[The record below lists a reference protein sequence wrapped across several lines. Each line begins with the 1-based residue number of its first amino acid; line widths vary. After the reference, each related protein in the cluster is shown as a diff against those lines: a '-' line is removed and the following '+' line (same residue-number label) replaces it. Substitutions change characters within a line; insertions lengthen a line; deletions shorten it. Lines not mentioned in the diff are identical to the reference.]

1 MKTRAALL
9 AAALVQCTG
18 SAPPTPPPA
27 AASPAPAAAMASGE
41 GAGPGPAVGA
51 PLPPFE
57 APDQDG
63 KRQDFESLRGKKG
76 LLLNFNR
83 SVVW

>member
-1 MKTRAALL
+1 MKNRALL
-9 AAALVQCTG
+9 LAVALVQCKG
-18 SAPPTPPPA
+18 SAAPL
-27 AASPAPAAAMASGE
+27 ASPAAS
-41 GAGPGPAVGA
+41 ASDSGPGPSVGA

-63 KRQDFESLRGKKG
+63 KTRTFETLRGPNG

>member
-1 MKTRAALL
+1 MKTKAAFLAALL
-9 AAALVQCTG
+9 VQCA
-18 SAPPTPPPA
+18 APPAPGPS
-27 AASPAPAAAMASGE
+27 ASPAPAAAAAAPSE
-41 GAGPGPAVGA
+41 EEKSPGPAVGER
-51 PLPPFE
+51 LPPFE

-63 KRQDFESLRGKKG
+63 KRQDFESLRGKNG

>member
-1 MKTRAALL
+1 MKTRVVLL
-9 AAALVQCTG
+9 SAFLVRCGGT
-18 SAPPTPPPA
+18 APPVPSP
-27 AASPAPAAAMASGE
+27 AASPAPAAATPSAE
-41 GAGPGPAVGA
+41 RPEPGPAVGER
-51 PLPPFE
+51 LPPFE

-63 KRQDFESLRGKKG
+63 QRRDFESLRGKNG

>member
-1 MKTRAALL
+1 MKTRALLL
-9 AAALVQCTG
+9 AVILVQCKG
-18 SAPPTPPPA
+18 RAAPAPSP
-27 AASPAPAAAMASGE
+27 AASPAPAAAHSGQ
-41 GAGPGPAVGA
+41 GTDPGPSVGM
-51 PLPPFE
+51 PLPALE

-63 KRQDFESLRGKKG
+63 KTQTFETLRGPNG

>member
-18 SAPPTPPPA
+18 SAPPAPPPV
-27 AASPAPAAAMASGE
+27 ASPAPAAALPSGE

-51 PLPPFE
+51 PLPAFE

-63 KRQDFESLRGKKG
+63 KPQGFESLRGKNG